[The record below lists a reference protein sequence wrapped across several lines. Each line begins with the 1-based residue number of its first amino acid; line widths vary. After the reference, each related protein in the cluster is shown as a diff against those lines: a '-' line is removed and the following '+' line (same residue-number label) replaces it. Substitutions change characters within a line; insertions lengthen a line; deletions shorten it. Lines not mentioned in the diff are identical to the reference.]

1 MSERALVPRRSAA
14 PASHGV
20 SLPTIIA
27 GAGERAAR
35 RLLEFFAA
43 TIRNKVGGYSD
54 LAAGGEPPHRPS

>member
-27 GAGERAAR
+27 GGERTAR
-35 RLLEFFAA
+35 RFLAWRA
-43 TIRNKVGGYSD
+43 TD
-54 LAAGGEPPHRPS
+54 FPAPT